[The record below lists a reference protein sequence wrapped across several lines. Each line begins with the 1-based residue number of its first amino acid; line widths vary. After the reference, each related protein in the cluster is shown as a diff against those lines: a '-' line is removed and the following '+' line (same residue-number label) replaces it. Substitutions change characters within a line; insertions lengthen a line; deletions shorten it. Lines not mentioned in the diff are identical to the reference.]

1 MKKTTL
7 LACTLSLAI
16 AGAANASPSG
26 YHLLKT
32 VTLGGDTF
40 WDAITLD
47 APNRHLFITHGDHV
61 VVVDSR
67 SYEAAGD
74 ISGLK
79 GVHQVAVADA
89 LGKGFVT
96 QGGDDSVAV
105 FDAKTLK
112 TIGTIKVGSKP
123 DGIVYDPISRR
134 VFTLNAG
141 SKDATAI
148 DVASGT
154 VDGTVPLGGK
164 PEFAVADGRGHVYD
178 NIEDTSEIVEI
189 DAKKMEVTKRWSLT
203 PCTEPSGIAIDKAH
217 RVLFA
222 ACDNEM
228 MAALDIGKGEVVAT
242 VPTGKRSDGAAFDP
256 SNRAVFIPNGEG
268 KLTVI
273 HQDVRDKYRL
283 IENVRTQFGART
295 IEINP
300 AAHRVFTVTADLTP
314 DPGQHPP
321 YKMAAG
327 SFRLLVYGR

>member
-7 LACTLSLAI
+7 LACAVALAI
-16 AGAANASPSG
+16 GGAANASPSG

-32 VTLGGDTF
+32 VALGGDTF

-47 APNRHLFITHGDHV
+47 APSHHLFITHGDHV

-67 SYEAAGD
+67 SYAAAGD
-74 ISGLK
+74 IGGLK
-79 GVHQVAVADA
+79 GVHQVAVADR
-89 LGKGFVT
+89 LDKGFVT
-96 QGGDDSVAV
+96 QGGADSVAV
-105 FDAKTLK
+105 FDPKTLAV
-112 TIGTIKVGSKP
+112 TGTIKVGSKP
-123 DGIVYDPISRR
+123 DGIVYDPVTRR

-189 DAKKMEVTKRWSLT
+189 DAKTMEVTKRWSLA

-228 MAALDIGKGEVVAT
+228 MAALDIGKGKVVAT

-256 SNRAVFIPNGEG
+256 SRRTVFIPDGEG

-273 HQDVRDKYRL
+273 HQDAPDKYRL
-283 IENVRTQFGART
+283 IENVPTQFGART
-295 IEINP
+295 IEIDP
-300 AAHRVFTVTADLTP
+300 ATHRVFTVTADLTP

-321 YKMAAG
+321 YKMTPG

>member
-1 MKKTTL
+1 MMKTTL
-7 LACTLSLAI
+7 LACAATLALI
-16 AGAANASPSG
+16 GAAQASPS
-26 YHLLKT
+26 YHLLKS

-67 SYEAAGD
+67 TYAVAGD
-74 ISGLK
+74 ITGLK

-96 QGGDDSVAV
+96 QGGADAVAV
-105 FDAKTLK
+105 FDPKTLAV
-112 TIGTIKVGSKP
+112 IGTIKVGAKP
-123 DGIVYDPISRR
+123 DGMVYDPVSRR

-189 DAKKMEVTKRWSLT
+189 DTKTMEVTKRWSLA
-203 PCTEPSGIAIDKAH
+203 PCTEPSGLAIDKVY
-217 RVLFA
+217 RILFA

-228 MAALDIGKGEVVAT
+228 MAALDIGKGKVVAT
-242 VPTGKRSDGAAFDP
+242 VPTGKRSDGAAFD
-256 SNRAVFIPNGEG
+256 AATHTVFIPDGEG

-273 HQDVRDKYRL
+273 HQDAPDKYRL
-283 IENVRTQFGART
+283 VENVPTQFGART
-295 IEINP
+295 IDIDP
-300 AAHRVFTVTADLTP
+300 ATHRVFTVTADLTP

-321 YKMAAG
+321 YKMTPG

>member
-7 LACTLSLAI
+7 LACALSLAI

-32 VTLGGDTF
+32 VALGGDTF

-47 APNRHLFITHGDHV
+47 APNHHLFITHGDHV

-67 SYEAAGD
+67 NYAAAGD
-74 ISGLK
+74 ITGLK

-105 FDAKTLK
+105 FDPKTLK
-112 TIGTIKVGSKP
+112 TTGTIKVGSKP

-189 DAKKMEVTKRWSLT
+189 DTKTMEVTRRWSLA

-228 MAALDIGKGEVVAT
+228 MAALDIGKGKVVAT

-256 SNRAVFIPNGEG
+256 SRRTVFIPDGEG
-268 KLTVI
+268 KLTII
-273 HQDVRDKYRL
+273 HQDAPDKYRL
-283 IENVRTQFGART
+283 IENVPTQFGART
-295 IEINP
+295 IEIDP
-300 AAHRVFTVTADLTP
+300 AAHRIFTVTADLTP

-321 YKMAAG
+321 YKMAPG